1 MTAPRRVR
9 LSPGS
14 GGPRRLLRSAPLSA
28 SSPAVKRP
36 GMVTA
41 AALVTLCVVAGLYW
55 PSAGDGLARL
65 LFAGLALGF
74 IAFRAYQVI
83 PPVRSH
89 PDSPFDRDAPPQE
102 TTAVPLPLARIDR
115 AVGADDRRSGTTTG
129 RIPPGV
135 TAALREEAARRLLDD
150 HRLDLD
156 DPADHPRIRAL
167 MSEQTWLLLQGPN
180 GTGRSRR
187 PGAAG
192 SATGQPLLAQLDSI
206 LADLERL

>member
-1 MTAPRRVR
+1 GDALRGGEVLDPPPARAPPLPGARRPARRARVAAEHQRRRECGRDARAGTMTAPRRVR

-14 GGPRRLLRSAPLSA
+14 GGPHRLLRSAPLSA

-129 RIPPGV
+129 RI
-135 TAALREEAARRLLDD
+135 
-150 HRLDLD
+150 
-156 DPADHPRIRAL
+156 
-167 MSEQTWLLLQGPN
+167 
-180 GTGRSRR
+180 
-187 PGAAG
+187 
-192 SATGQPLLAQLDSI
+192 
-206 LADLERL
+206 